1 MRVFLDANVLFSATL
16 STKSKAYE
24 LLELVH
30 PGNHEL
36 LTPVYAVVE
45 AERNLLTKAAHAVYR
60 LPAILRA
67 ITVVG
72 PPPARLLAWAE
83 RQGLP
88 GKDVPILAAAAAAG
102 ADLLITGYRRHF
114 GHLFGR
120 TLEGVT
126 VLGLAEALRQL
137 LGTMGTERPE
147 QRQDPS

>member
-16 STKSKAYE
+16 STKTKAYE
-24 LLELVH
+24 LLELARSR
-30 PGNHEL
+30 NHEL
-36 LTPVYAVVE
+36 LTPAYAVVE
-45 AERNLLTKAAHAVYR
+45 AERNLLTKAAHAVHR

-88 GKDVPILAAAAAAG
+88 AKDVPILAAAAAG
-102 ADLLITGYRRHF
+102 ADLLITGDRRHF